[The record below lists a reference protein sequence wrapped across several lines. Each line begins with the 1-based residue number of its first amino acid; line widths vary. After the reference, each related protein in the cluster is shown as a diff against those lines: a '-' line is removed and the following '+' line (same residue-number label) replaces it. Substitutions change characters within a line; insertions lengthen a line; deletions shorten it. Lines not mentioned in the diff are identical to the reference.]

1 MKKLF
6 VIALATAALASCSK
20 VEPIEPGYKSAI
32 GFGNAFID
40 NATKAGELKTNN
52 ILDFAVWGTEKGMP
66 IFDGTTEV
74 SRADKDSDWGY
85 TGTRYWHTNST
96 YKFAAIAPFE
106 HDLTNIVLDDNKL
119 PKTATYTL
127 VDGGIDSQIDLLYD
141 KADDVTVTTTL
152 PTDPVAFT
160 FEHMLAKVE
169 FHFINGHNSGSGSGY
184 TVKISDLKIA
194 AFSSATVT
202 FASKS
207 WSDHTGS
214 LNLTFPING
223 DAAFSEGVVR
233 NSEPSLIIPAAAD
246 TYTITGKADIIF
258 GGNVVKT
265 INFNQKLPALEA
277 GKYYLIHA
285 DITSDAPIVFSATVK
300 DSWTSVGPNP
310 LTQN

>member
-6 VIALATAALASCSK
+6 VMTLAVAALASCSK
-20 VEPIEPGYKSAI
+20 VETIEPGHKSAI

-52 ILDFAVWGTEKGMP
+52 ILDFAVWGTENGKP
-66 IFDGTTEV
+66 IFDGTTVV

-96 YKFAAIAPFE
+96 YQFAAIAPFA
-106 HDLTNIVLDDNKL
+106 HGLTNIALTNEL
-119 PKTATYTL
+119 PTTATYTL

-141 KADDVTVTTTL
+141 KANDVPVTTDL
-152 PTDPVAFT
+152 PTTPVAFT

-169 FHFINGHNSGSGSGY
+169 FMFHNSHAPGSDY
-184 TVKISDLKIA
+184 TVKISELKIA
-194 AFSSATVT
+194 AYKSATVT
-202 FASKS
+202 FANKS
-207 WSDHTGS
+207 WSIPTNDND
-214 LNLTFPING
+214 LDLTFPING
-223 DAAFSEGVVR
+223 GNALDEGNVR

-246 TYTITGKADIIF
+246 TYTITGKAEIIF
-258 GGNVVKT
+258 NGNTVKT

-285 DITSDAPIVFSATVK
+285 EITSDAPIVFSATVN